1 MALTSLS
8 VCEREGKVRNECMAG
23 LTLPLCGQ
31 INQSLVFRKKK
42 KKNCRSTAP
51 KNKECT
57 QLFIIVPV
65 DLLQNKV

>member
-1 MALTSLS
+1 
-8 VCEREGKVRNECMAG
+8 MAG
-23 LTLPLCGQ
+23 LTLPLCRQ
-31 INQSLVFRKKK
+31 INQSLVFGKKK
-42 KKNCRSTAP
+42 KKNCRSTAL

>member
-1 MALTSLS
+1 MHGRAESAS
-8 VCEREGKVRNECMAG
+8 VQADKPVACVW
-23 LTLPLCGQ
+23 
-31 INQSLVFRKKK
+31 KKK
-42 KKNCRSTAP
+42 TKNCRSTAL

>member
-1 MALTSLS
+1 
-8 VCEREGKVRNECMAG
+8 MAG
-23 LTLPLCGQ
+23 LTLPLCRQ
-31 INQSLVFRKKK
+31 INQSLVFGKKK
-42 KKNCRSTAP
+42 QKNCRSTAL